1 MSMHLE
7 FNAPLA
13 TVILSALGNQS
24 RVDLLLHL
32 ARENE
37 RHPELLPHMEHFATA
52 FSICRENR
60 NIVVHSAARLD
71 SSMDIIGLEKAS
83 RSKLGHTVSY
93 AYDPK
98 EISRVCDDIQALR
111 GYASVI
117 IAAVCL
123 PLAYRV
129 LRFEG
134 KDIGDKDKPRPL
146 PEIPPLPRKLMP
158 LAPG

>member
-1 MSMHLE
+1 MEWNYLEDFVPGLMSMHLE

-24 RVDLLLHL
+24 RVNLLLHL

-37 RHPELLPHMEHFATA
+37 RHPELLPHMEYFATA

-83 RSKLGHTVSY
+83 KSKLGHTVSY
-93 AYDPK
+93 AYDLN
-98 EISRVCDDIQALR
+98 EISRVCDDIL
-111 GYASVI
+111 V
-117 IAAVCL
+117 
-123 PLAYRV
+123 
-129 LRFEG
+129 
-134 KDIGDKDKPRPL
+134 
-146 PEIPPLPRKLMP
+146 
-158 LAPG
+158 